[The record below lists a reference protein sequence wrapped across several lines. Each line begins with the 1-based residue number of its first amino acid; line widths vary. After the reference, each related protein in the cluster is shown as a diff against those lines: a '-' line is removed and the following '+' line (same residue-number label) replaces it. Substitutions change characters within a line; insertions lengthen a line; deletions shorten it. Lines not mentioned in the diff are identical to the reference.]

1 MKHIQERVLEVGRRV
16 AKSKVVTPTPPV
28 PVIERRV
35 EFPEL
40 LSMEKLLSMQFPESR
55 WAVDKLVPHQGIT
68 ILSGPPGNFK
78 TWLLLLMG
86 ISMAKGEKFLGQFEC
101 IKSSVLIVDEE
112 DHPRLLQERA
122 NLLGATSDSPIYFL
136 SQQGVAVDKE
146 TWIKRILSMCERNNI
161 DTIFFDSLVRIHS
174 GNENDAT
181 QMSVVF
187 KELKKFC
194 QNGKTVVLTHHERK
208 EGLIR
213 SSAQNKMRGSSDISA
228 AVDSHISVRK
238 DRDMKG
244 VLVFEQPKLR
254 GDEETPAFEIVVVKE
269 EAKVSFMYSGNH
281 SGEAEK
287 ASQIKE
293 TILHILTE
301 SEEKLPMMVIVDQVK
316 VVEEVGGKFVQK
328 ILKDMIENKVVGCE
342 KGKKNAKLCFL
353 PSSTEV
359 AHETV

>member
-1 MKHIQERVLEVGRRV
+1 MKHIQERVLAVGKRV
-16 AKSKVVTPTPPV
+16 AKAKIATPPSPA
-28 PVIERRV
+28 PVMERRV

-40 LSMEKLLSMQFPESR
+40 LSMEKLLTMEFPESR
-55 WAVDKLVPHQGIT
+55 WAIDRLVPHQGIT
-68 ILSGPPGNFK
+68 ILSGPPGNYK

-86 ISMAKGEKFLGQFEC
+86 ISMARGEKFLGQFEC
-101 IKSSVLIVDEE
+101 PKSSVLIVDEE
-112 DHPRLLQERA
+112 DHPRLLKERA
-122 NLLGATSDSPIYFL
+122 NLLGATNDSPIYFL

-146 TWIKRILSMCERNNI
+146 AWIKRILSMCERHSI

-181 QMSVVF
+181 QMSLVF
-187 KELKKFC
+187 KEIKKLC
-194 QNGKTVVLTHHERK
+194 QKGKTIILTHHERK

-254 GDEETPAFEIVVVKE
+254 VDEETPAFEIVVVKE
-269 EAKVSFMYSGNH
+269 EGKVSFMYSGNH

-293 TILHILTE
+293 TILHLLTE

-316 VVEEVGGKFVQK
+316 IAEEVGGKFVQK
-328 ILKDMIENKVVGCE
+328 ILKDMIENKEVGCE

-353 PSSTEV
+353 PGSSEV
-359 AHETV
+359 TSEAV